1 MSTFCMNRV
10 YPREGAPSERGVGLW
25 EYEVPGIGNVMVAV
39 TDKGVALMMPP
50 AALSIAQDL
59 SAIRRD
65 LGEVRD
71 QVRGIKV
78 RGMRK

>member
-1 MSTFCMNRV
+1 
-10 YPREGAPSERGVGLW
+10 
-25 EYEVPGIGNVMVAV
+25 MVAV